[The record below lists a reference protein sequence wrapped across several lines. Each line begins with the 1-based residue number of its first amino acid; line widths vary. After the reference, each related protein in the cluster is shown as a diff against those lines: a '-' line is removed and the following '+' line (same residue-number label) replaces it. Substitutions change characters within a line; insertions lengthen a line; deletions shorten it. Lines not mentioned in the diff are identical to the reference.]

1 MFRSPAVYTT
11 YTVHET
17 FQTRAKYQL
26 QKSFQVINSCLLN
39 TIIFWNKRKSDSFTY
54 LSYFISD
61 TMPIN
66 KHSKFFFFFFFWL
79 CWVFVAAQTFSL
91 DFPSGPTVRNLPVMQ
106 EPQEMQIQ
114 SLGQDDP
121 LEKGM
126 ETHCSIHAWKIPQTE
141 EPGGLQ
147 SIELQS
153 RTWLKWLSMHRTFL
167 WSWWVRAVWR
177 LLTAMV
183 SLVAEH
189 RLGSEGFSIYHG
201 SRL

>member
-1 MFRSPAVYTT
+1 
-11 YTVHET
+11 
-17 FQTRAKYQL
+17 
-26 QKSFQVINSCLLN
+26 
-39 TIIFWNKRKSDSFTY
+39 
-54 LSYFISD
+54 
-61 TMPIN
+61 
-66 KHSKFFFFFFFWL
+66 
-79 CWVFVAAQTFSL
+79 
-91 DFPSGPTVRNLPVMQ
+91 MQ

-126 ETHCSIHAWKIPQTE
+126 ETHSSIHAWKIPQTE

-183 SLVAEH
+183 SQRGLQYLSRLQALKH
-189 RLGSEGFSIYHG
+189 RLRSCLTPAYLLWGVWGPPRSEIELVFPALGSPREFWCSGNVGTPAELFNNCITQVW
-201 SRL
+201 L